1 MSLNG
6 FIFIDP
12 FFSLGYFYI
21 SEVCITPVCVNSFWL
36 VSYSFLRSGHWIKGH
51 GSDCGES
58 ICVGCSSE
66 GVMMLYLPSHGQS
79 ARPYSPAGPPSPS
92 VSMSALGWCLINHF
106 AFLVW
111 YLPLNLHDGLEH
123 FIFGQS
129 SFSSSCLS
137 FPTRPFP
144 HVGPRDWTRVVRL
157 GGRPL
162 AP

>member
-66 GVMMLYLPSHGQS
+66 GVMMLYPTLPRSECETIFSRRPSKSFGQYECPRTMLDKS
-79 ARPYSPAGPPSPS
+79 LCFPG
-92 VSMSALGWCLINHF
+92 LIF
-106 AFLVW
+106 AFELAW
-111 YLPLNLHDGLEH
+111 WAGTFYFWPKFLFFL
-123 FIFGQS
+123 
-129 SFSSSCLS
+129 LS
-137 FPTRPFP
+137 FLPRSSLSTC
-144 HVGPRDWTRVVRL
+144 GPQGL
-157 GGRPL
+157 N
-162 AP
+162 